1 MQPPAGGATF
11 LDPMMR
17 NSREF
22 PKWLNA
28 PETKEK
34 LKGKKVMMYCTGGIR
49 CERATAGGFLRTST
63 PTTLNRRTASAR
75 LYGHQSWR

>member
-1 MQPPAGGATF
+1 MEAESKLVSSACAALGVGHMQPPAGGATF

-34 LKGKKVMMYCTGGIR
+34 LKGRG
-49 CERATAGGFLRTST
+49 LHSSTSR
-63 PTTLNRRTASAR
+63 LNLSRFGLTSPCPPV
-75 LYGHQSWR
+75 